1 MIEAGYNASQIEVIC
16 NCIDKKKSDMFAQTT
31 RIATETPYYCYV
43 GRLSQEKGVEKLLDV
58 ASKLP
63 YKLYV
68 AGTGPLAS
76 TLQEQYAQCPNIV
89 FTGHLTAQQVVEL
102 VSNAHAMVIPSIWY
116 ENNPLSVIESL
127 CMGTP
132 VIGARIGGIPELI
145 ENNKTGLLYTHD
157 NSQELQQAIITA
169 FEKIKFDN
177 EYIAQKSRI
186 AFSEENYLAKLS
198 SLFQ

>member
-1 MIEAGYNASQIEVIC
+1 
-16 NCIDKKKSDMFAQTT
+16 
-31 RIATETPYYCYV
+31 
-43 GRLSQEKGVEKLLDV
+43 
-58 ASKLP
+58 
-63 YKLYV
+63 
-68 AGTGPLAS
+68 
-76 TLQEQYAQCPNIV
+76 
-89 FTGHLTAQQVVEL
+89 
-102 VSNAHAMVIPSIWY
+102 MVIPSIWY

-132 VIGARIGGIPELI
+132 VIGACIGGTPELI

-157 NSQELQQAIITA
+157 NPQELQQAIITA